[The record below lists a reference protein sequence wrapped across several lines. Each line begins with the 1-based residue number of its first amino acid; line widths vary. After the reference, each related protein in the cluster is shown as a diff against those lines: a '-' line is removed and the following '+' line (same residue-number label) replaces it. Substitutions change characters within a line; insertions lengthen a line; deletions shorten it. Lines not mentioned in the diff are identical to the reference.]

1 MAEAAEILG
10 TSVEG
15 VRGRIKRGTL
25 EGVKDG
31 GTVYVL
37 LPPDQST
44 DQARPADD
52 QVGDQSRPDVVRSV
66 VDELRDRIAYLER
79 QVEEEREA
87 RRRADT
93 ILAQLSQANAE
104 QARTIRAIEA
114 PAAEPTGPPE
124 TGADEQQGRGPVPD
138 AGGPQ
143 EPADPRSWWRR
154 VFGEWGRTIGPPNPR
169 GPGRCVPICRRQ
181 GGPGYYGAPGVT
193 AMIAIVVVVSWV
205 LVIILITQ
213 VAR

>member
-1 MAEAAEILG
+1 VERAEPTATGRRRCSVAEAAEILG

-25 EGVKDG
+25 ESVKDG

-44 DQARPADD
+44 DRMRPDDD
-52 QVGDQSRPDVVRSV
+52 QAINQSRPDAVRSV
-66 VDELRDRIAYLER
+66 VDELRDRISYLER

-114 PAAEPTGPPE
+114 PAAEPAGSPE
-124 TGADEQQGRGPVPD
+124 TASEEPGRGDVPD
-138 AGGPQ
+138 EPQAGT
-143 EPADPRSWWRR
+143 ERRSWWRTF
-154 VFGEWGRTIGPPNPR
+154 FGFE
-169 GPGRCVPICRRQ
+169 
-181 GGPGYYGAPGVT
+181 
-193 AMIAIVVVVSWV
+193 
-205 LVIILITQ
+205 
-213 VAR
+213 

>member
-1 MAEAAEILG
+1 VAEAAEILG

-25 EGVKDG
+25 ESVKDG

-37 LPPDQST
+37 LPHDQPT
-44 DQARPADD
+44 DQARPVDDQADD
-52 QVGDQSRPDVVRSV
+52 QYRPVDNRTV

-114 PAAEPTGPPE
+114 PAAEPPGSPE
-124 TGADEQQGRGPVPD
+124 TGAEEQQGRGPVPD
-138 AGGPQ
+138 AGGQQ
-143 EPADPRSWWRR
+143 EPAEPRSWWQRM
-154 VFGEWGRTIGPPNPR
+154 FGG
-169 GPGRCVPICRRQ
+169 
-181 GGPGYYGAPGVT
+181 
-193 AMIAIVVVVSWV
+193 
-205 LVIILITQ
+205 
-213 VAR
+213 